1 MRVRILLGTKSGNWE
16 FQKGLEPSY
25 GWLNMEGWVL
35 YKEWLGGPILVSF
48 PFIVLMLRNTCFM
61 FCAVAPWHWTYG
73 CTSFHLIKEAYFFG
87 SNFEEWVY
95 LDLISQ
101 ISYDTSILWS
111 KLWAMTYY
119 FLWIWH
125 SKHIHNFDFV
135 MPFRSWCVILE
146 RYKDY
151 NASALANPMNMV
163 RTKHHIQSV
172 LEVSSR
178 WLGVP

>member
-1 MRVRILLGTKSGNWE
+1 
-16 FQKGLEPSY
+16 
-25 GWLNMEGWVL
+25 
-35 YKEWLGGPILVSF
+35 
-48 PFIVLMLRNTCFM
+48 M

-163 RTKHHIQSV
+163 RTKHHIQVCWKSLPDGWV
-172 LEVSSR
+172 CLNTNGAVKDRDKKAGFGGLIRDVQGR
-178 WLGVP
+178 WIVGFSKNLLTNLTFIAE